1 MRSRN
6 AAISKRLI
14 LLLLAKKPVEEED
27 KTESLISQ
35 NAPDLAEVVKQV
47 AFLGKTGV
55 RVHKTSKASS
65 DGRKKRAFA
74 RAADCYGA
82 IPVVFRTILAN
93 LDAGFAFNKDKKRE
107 AI

>member
-1 MRSRN
+1 MDEAES
-6 AAISKRLI
+6 A
-14 LLLLAKKPVEEED
+14 AKKE
-27 KTESLISQ
+27 KSYKY
-35 NAPDLAEVVKQV
+35 APDLAEVVKQI

-82 IPVVFRTILAN
+82 IPVVLGATLAN
-93 LDAGFAFNKDKKRE
+93 LEAGFAFNKDKERE
-107 AI
+107 AIRRHTLI